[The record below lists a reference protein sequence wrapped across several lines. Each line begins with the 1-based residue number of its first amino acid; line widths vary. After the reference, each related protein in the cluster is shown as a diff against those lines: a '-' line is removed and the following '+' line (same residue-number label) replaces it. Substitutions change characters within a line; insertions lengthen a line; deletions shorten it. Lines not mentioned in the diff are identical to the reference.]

1 MSWEAERT
9 RDTMEKAMKKC
20 IEQEIQE
27 DWTKIENSS
36 YFPIYKKNQIRNWKR
51 ELL

>member
-9 RDTMEKAMKKC
+9 RDTMKKAIKKG
-20 IEQEIQE
+20 IELELQE

-36 YFPIYKKNQIRNWKR
+36 YFSIYKKNQRRNWKR